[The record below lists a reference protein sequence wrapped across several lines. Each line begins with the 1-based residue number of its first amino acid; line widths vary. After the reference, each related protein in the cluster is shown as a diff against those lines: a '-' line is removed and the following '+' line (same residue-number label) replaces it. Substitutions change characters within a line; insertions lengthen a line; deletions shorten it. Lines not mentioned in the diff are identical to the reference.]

1 MNEIKIKLYL
11 YKNIREKLA
20 EIPADY
26 ISSDIPF
33 NFMDVDEFELTIPK
47 YKNDKKEES
56 RIYKM
61 IKARQIV
68 EMILEDKTG
77 NKKIERF
84 TLTSPKGQG
93 DKKVFTCYSNEWKLK
108 NTKITFP
115 QMSRQLVNI
124 PEDTVNV
131 GEGVMNTVC
140 QQIGYDIGYVD
151 PKARTKVC
159 KCVKYYNVN
168 LYENFELNKVEENGL
183 IFSKDVHINVKS
195 NAPIYVSFLHNYA
208 KNINPNDGK
217 VITELNY
224 KHDFTSSPAYD
235 TIKNIKCYQL
245 SEEGNRFG
253 IKYVL
258 TLADGNTI
266 EYKDEYINCTNK
278 GLKVDSIV
286 LQYDYGEI
294 EEIRNIVYC
303 STEEQEVNAYKYLT
317 EVISPLYN
325 VYFEFDNVNMLIN
338 IYSVDSLNE
347 ESMFNLNSKIIKQLH
362 TKEDESIP
370 TILSVESENDV
381 NINDM
386 TLNGTNQIEDY
397 TYYIENEIMSDEL
410 SEALKKY
417 NELAQQNFEQWN
429 NLNDQ
434 KIEIQNKYN
443 KAESKVTTYT
453 YKIKYTYNLLSSFF
467 GKEDDYS
474 KQQQSN
480 LKKEI
485 EGYEDIVAQLMQEM
499 TGYTAEITNINNEI
513 AYLNSQMLKQNTVD
527 KNGNKLFTQED
538 LDELESYKEV
548 ITLQDS
554 NFTTSYSLYNY
565 AVEYM
570 KNKVK
575 PNIDFTINTV
585 DLVSVFDNPDKLDNL
600 KPGILFNL
608 GKNYKDDG
616 VV

>member
-1 MNEIKIKLYL
+1 
-11 YKNIREKLA
+11 
-20 EIPADY
+20 
-26 ISSDIPF
+26 
-33 NFMDVDEFELTIPK
+33 
-47 YKNDKKEES
+47 
-56 RIYKM
+56 
-61 IKARQIV
+61 
-68 EMILEDKTG
+68 
-77 NKKIERF
+77 
-84 TLTSPKGQG
+84 
-93 DKKVFTCYSNEWKLK
+93 
-108 NTKITFP
+108 
-115 QMSRQLVNI
+115 
-124 PEDTVNV
+124 
-131 GEGVMNTVC
+131 
-140 QQIGYDIGYVD
+140 
-151 PKARTKVC
+151 
-159 KCVKYYNVN
+159 
-168 LYENFELNKVEENGL
+168 
-183 IFSKDVHINVKS
+183 
-195 NAPIYVSFLHNYA
+195 
-208 KNINPNDGK
+208 
-217 VITELNY
+217 
-224 KHDFTSSPAYD
+224 
-235 TIKNIKCYQL
+235 
-245 SEEGNRFG
+245 
-253 IKYVL
+253 
-258 TLADGNTI
+258 
-266 EYKDEYINCTNK
+266 
-278 GLKVDSIV
+278 
-286 LQYDYGEI
+286 
-294 EEIRNIVYC
+294 
-303 STEEQEVNAYKYLT
+303 
-317 EVISPLYN
+317 
-325 VYFEFDNVNMLIN
+325 MLIN

-410 SEALKKY
+410 SEALMKY

-485 EGYEDIVAQLMQEM
+485 EGYESIVAQLMQEM

-608 GKNYKDDG
+608 DRNYKDDG
-616 VV
+616 LFSERQFRLKKINYRVNKGKGTISMASCVFANKVIDLGKVNNGSLGKTTNKVTGLVNTFGNIWEEAKTSNNIVKELVKNGLDAAAYNISASVYRNKIDISERGVFIIQADNEDNQIGITSGLLALTTDGWNSCKVAITPEAVIAEVVAGVLLLGERLAISGENGCFFVGDDPMEELSTSWHLKEPL

>member
-1 MNEIKIKLYL
+1 
-11 YKNIREKLA
+11 
-20 EIPADY
+20 
-26 ISSDIPF
+26 
-33 NFMDVDEFELTIPK
+33 MDVDEFELTIPK

-56 RIYKM
+56 RLYKI

-131 GEGVMNTVC
+131 GEGIMNTVC
-140 QQIGYDIGYVD
+140 DKIGYKIGYVD
-151 PKARTKVC
+151 PKSRTTVC

-294 EEIRNIVYC
+294 EEISNIVYC
-303 STEEQEVNAYKYLT
+303 STEEQETNAYKYLT

-347 ESMFNLNSKIIKQLH
+347 ESMFTLNSKIIKQLH
-362 TKEDESIP
+362 TK
-370 TILSVESENDV
+370 
-381 NINDM
+381 
-386 TLNGTNQIEDY
+386 
-397 TYYIENEIMSDEL
+397 
-410 SEALKKY
+410 
-417 NELAQQNFEQWN
+417 
-429 NLNDQ
+429 
-434 KIEIQNKYN
+434 
-443 KAESKVTTYT
+443 
-453 YKIKYTYNLLSSFF
+453 
-467 GKEDDYS
+467 
-474 KQQQSN
+474 
-480 LKKEI
+480 
-485 EGYEDIVAQLMQEM
+485 
-499 TGYTAEITNINNEI
+499 
-513 AYLNSQMLKQNTVD
+513 
-527 KNGNKLFTQED
+527 
-538 LDELESYKEV
+538 
-548 ITLQDS
+548 
-554 NFTTSYSLYNY
+554 
-565 AVEYM
+565 
-570 KNKVK
+570 
-575 PNIDFTINTV
+575 
-585 DLVSVFDNPDKLDNL
+585 
-600 KPGILFNL
+600 
-608 GKNYKDDG
+608 
-616 VV
+616 